1 MFIDLKL
8 ADKMHDVA
16 SMLQYETEEVFF
28 SIESA
33 SISWQ
38 ELPQG
43 KRHYKHDSDQDAVDM
58 GLDDLDY
65 ADDEYLA
72 AAKQIER
79 TDRYLRKLLQLR
91 KQFGDETGFHFN
103 MES

>member
-16 SMLQYETEEVFF
+16 SMLQHETEELFF
-28 SIESA
+28 NIERA

-43 KRHYKHDSDQDAVDM
+43 KWHYKHDSDQDAVA
-58 GLDDLDY
+58 LCLEDLVDADGDY
-65 ADDEYLA
+65 YDA
-72 AAKQIER
+72 AEQIER
-79 TDRYLRKLLQLR
+79 MDKYLRKLLQLR

-103 MES
+103 MEN